1 MGNMHSARVLNIL
14 LSWAENKSFVFVT
27 CNLRAVFLQTIKL
40 TSGVWYWK
48 DDTNTLEFASSSPAS
63 QENLKEG
70 KNTCFREICV
80 KTLKS
85 IFQDEGSAT
94 LPEKKLDDKEEK
106 IHKLSKWVQHEYVT
120 LDDVK
125 YVALLLKE
133 EEKKSERMLPS
144 SAVMGNKQLDEF
156 LMALLFYLSFYLE
169 KIALEKET
177 TSLISTMILLENKE
191 MDEVL
196 AKLAVARIHL
206 AKVYS
211 NFILER
217 GLAQQSHSPSG
228 KRTTSLQKDW
238 NFFEGFYNFCSY
250 VAWLVFRR
258 KHFQVIREEI
268 GRLLCSDM
276 FNPTL
281 KDRRNVFLQEAGK
294 RAADADAV
302 RLPWQRQAQAKHP
315 PINSMVHQRSPMLS
329 TLLPLP
335 KERAHYLAQNHYCQG
350 MDPRPCSCDNLPDF
364 SELFATKVGII
375 GAHCSELNSCMLE
388 SDEAMEEDEQEQEE
402 GQEKEK
408 EEGQEQEQEKEQE
421 QEEGQEQE
429 QEQGRQ
435 RSCSSVLTNGLN
447 LPPL

>member
-1 MGNMHSARVLNIL
+1 MGNTHSARVLNIL
-14 LSWAENKSFVFVT
+14 LSWAESKSIVFLT
-27 CNLRAVFLQTIKL
+27 CNLCAVFLQTIKL

-85 IFQDEGSAT
+85 IFQDECSAT
-94 LPEKKLDDKEEK
+94 LPEKRLADKEEK
-106 IHKLSKWVQHEYVT
+106 IHRLSKWVQHEYVT

-133 EEKKSERMLPS
+133 EESERMLPF
-144 SAVMGNKQLDEF
+144 ATVMGNKKLDEF

-177 TSLISTMILLENKE
+177 TSLISTMIFLENKE
-191 MDEVL
+191 MDDVL
-196 AKLAVARIHL
+196 VKLAVARIYL

-211 NFILER
+211 NFILGR
-217 GLAQQSHSPSG
+217 GMAQRSHSPRG
-228 KRTTSLQKDW
+228 KRTTSLQKDR

-281 KDRRNVFLQEAGK
+281 RDKNNFLQDAGK
-294 RAADADAV
+294 RTADADAV
-302 RLPWQRQAQAKHP
+302 RLPCQRQAHAKHP
-315 PINSMVHQRSPMLS
+315 HINSMVHQRSPVLS

-335 KERAHYLAQNHYCQG
+335 KESAHYLSQNHYCRG
-350 MDPRPCSCDNLPDF
+350 RDPRPCSCGNLPDF
-364 SELFATKVGII
+364 SQLFTTKVGII
-375 GAHCSELNSCMLE
+375 GAHCSELNSCMPK
-388 SDEAMEEDEQEQEE
+388 SDGTMEEDEQEQEE
-402 GQEKEK
+402 GQE
-408 EEGQEQEQEKEQE
+408 
-421 QEEGQEQE
+421 
-429 QEQGRQ
+429 QEQGRL

-447 LPPL
+447 QPPL

>member
-177 TSLISTMILLENKE
+177 TSLIS
-191 MDEVL
+191 
-196 AKLAVARIHL
+196 
-206 AKVYS
+206 
-211 NFILER
+211 
-217 GLAQQSHSPSG
+217 
-228 KRTTSLQKDW
+228 RTTSLQKDW

-421 QEEGQEQE
+421 QEEGQEQRTRKTKE
-429 QEQGRQ
+429 LFLCPDKWPE
-435 RSCSSVLTNGLN
+435 SATSIK
-447 LPPL
+447 LPKQV

>member
-1 MGNMHSARVLNIL
+1 MLGEKELSMWTLSPRARSRPEGTLCAGICSSQGTAGRHRDAAVNRAGLSAPATSQASTMI
-14 LSWAENKSFVFVT
+14 S
-27 CNLRAVFLQTIKL
+27 TIKL

-48 DDTNTLEFASSSPAS
+48 DDTNTLEFASSSPTS

-85 IFQDEGSAT
+85 IFQDECSAT
-94 LPEKKLDDKEEK
+94 LPEKRLADKEEK

-133 EEKKSERMLPS
+133 EERKSERMLPFA
-144 SAVMGNKQLDEF
+144 AVMGNKKLDEF

-177 TSLISTMILLENKE
+177 TSLISTMIFLENKE
-191 MDEVL
+191 MDDVL

-211 NFILER
+211 NFIFGR
-217 GLAQQSHSPSG
+217 GMAQQSHSPSG
-228 KRTTSLQKDW
+228 KRTTLQKDR
-238 NFFEGFYNFCSY
+238 NFFE
-250 VAWLVFRR
+250 
-258 KHFQVIREEI
+258 
-268 GRLLCSDM
+268 
-276 FNPTL
+276 
-281 KDRRNVFLQEAGK
+281 EASK
-294 RAADADAV
+294 RTADADAV
-302 RLPWQRQAQAKHP
+302 RLPCQRQAHAEHP
-315 PINSMVHQRSPMLS
+315 PISSMVHQRSPMLS

-335 KERAHYLAQNHYCQG
+335 KESAHYLSQNHYCRG
-350 MDPRPCSCDNLPDF
+350 RDPRPCSCDNLPDF

-375 GAHCSELNSCMLE
+375 GAHCSELNSCMLK
-388 SDEAMEEDEQEQEE
+388 SDGAMEEDEQEQE
-402 GQEKEK
+402 QEH
-408 EEGQEQEQEKEQE
+408 
-421 QEEGQEQE
+421 
-429 QEQGRQ
+429 GRQ

>member
-1 MGNMHSARVLNIL
+1 MTS
-14 LSWAENKSFVFVT
+14 
-27 CNLRAVFLQTIKL
+27 TIKL

-177 TSLISTMILLENKE
+177 TSLIS
-191 MDEVL
+191 
-196 AKLAVARIHL
+196 
-206 AKVYS
+206 
-211 NFILER
+211 
-217 GLAQQSHSPSG
+217 
-228 KRTTSLQKDW
+228 RTTSLQKDW

>member
-1 MGNMHSARVLNIL
+1 MTS
-14 LSWAENKSFVFVT
+14 
-27 CNLRAVFLQTIKL
+27 TIKL

-238 NFFEGFYNFCSY
+238 NFFE
-250 VAWLVFRR
+250 
-258 KHFQVIREEI
+258 
-268 GRLLCSDM
+268 
-276 FNPTL
+276 
-281 KDRRNVFLQEAGK
+281 EAGK

>member
-1 MGNMHSARVLNIL
+1 MLGEKELSMWTLSPRARSRPEGTLCAGICSSQGTAGRHRDAAVNRAGLSAPATSQASTMI
-14 LSWAENKSFVFVT
+14 S
-27 CNLRAVFLQTIKL
+27 TIKL

-48 DDTNTLEFASSSPAS
+48 DDTNTLEFASSSPTS

-85 IFQDEGSAT
+85 IFQDECSAT
-94 LPEKKLDDKEEK
+94 LPEKRLADKEEK

-125 YVALLLKE
+125 YVAFLLKE
-133 EEKKSERMLPS
+133 EERKSERMLPFA
-144 SAVMGNKQLDEF
+144 AVMGNKKLDEF

-177 TSLISTMILLENKE
+177 TSLISTMIFLENKE
-191 MDEVL
+191 MDDVL

-211 NFILER
+211 NFILGR
-217 GLAQQSHSPSG
+217 GMAQQSHSPSG
-228 KRTTSLQKDW
+228 KRTTLQKDR
-238 NFFEGFYNFCSY
+238 NFFE
-250 VAWLVFRR
+250 
-258 KHFQVIREEI
+258 
-268 GRLLCSDM
+268 
-276 FNPTL
+276 
-281 KDRRNVFLQEAGK
+281 EASK
-294 RAADADAV
+294 RTADADAV
-302 RLPWQRQAQAKHP
+302 RLPCQRQAHAEHP

-335 KERAHYLAQNHYCQG
+335 KESAHYLSQNHYCRG
-350 MDPRPCSCDNLPDF
+350 RDPRPCSCDNLPDF

-375 GAHCSELNSCMLE
+375 GAHCSELNSCMLK
-388 SDEAMEEDEQEQEE
+388 SDGAMEEDEQEQE
-402 GQEKEK
+402 QEH
-408 EEGQEQEQEKEQE
+408 
-421 QEEGQEQE
+421 
-429 QEQGRQ
+429 GRQ

>member
-1 MGNMHSARVLNIL
+1 MTS
-14 LSWAENKSFVFVT
+14 
-27 CNLRAVFLQTIKL
+27 TIKL

-144 SAVMGNKQLDEF
+144 SAVMG
-156 LMALLFYLSFYLE
+156 
-169 KIALEKET
+169 
-177 TSLISTMILLENKE
+177 TMILLENKE

>member
-1 MGNMHSARVLNIL
+1 MLGEKELSMWTLSPRARSRPEGTLCAGICSSQGTAGCYRDAAVNRASLSAPATSQASAMI
-14 LSWAENKSFVFVT
+14 S
-27 CNLRAVFLQTIKL
+27 TIKL

-48 DDTNTLEFASSSPAS
+48 DDTNTLEFASSSPTS

-85 IFQDEGSAT
+85 IFQHECSAT
-94 LPEKKLDDKEEK
+94 LPEKRLADKEEK

-133 EEKKSERMLPS
+133 EEKKSERMLPFA
-144 SAVMGNKQLDEF
+144 AVMGNKKLDEF

-177 TSLISTMILLENKE
+177 TSLISTMIFLENKE
-191 MDEVL
+191 MDDVL

-211 NFILER
+211 NFILGR
-217 GLAQQSHSPSG
+217 GMAQQSHSPSG
-228 KRTTSLQKDW
+228 KRTILQKDRD
-238 NFFEGFYNFCSY
+238 FFEGFYKFCSY
-250 VAWLVFRR
+250 VAWLVFRQ

-281 KDRRNVFLQEAGK
+281 RDRSNVFLQEAGK
-294 RAADADAV
+294 RTADADAV
-302 RLPWQRQAQAKHP
+302 RLPCQRQAHAKHP

-335 KERAHYLAQNHYCQG
+335 KESAHYLSQNHYCRG
-350 MDPRPCSCDNLPDF
+350 RDPRPCSCDNLPDF

-375 GAHCSELNSCMLE
+375 GAHCSELNSCMLK
-388 SDEAMEEDEQEQEE
+388 SDGAMEEDEQEQE
-402 GQEKEK
+402 QEH
-408 EEGQEQEQEKEQE
+408 
-421 QEEGQEQE
+421 
-429 QEQGRQ
+429 GRQ